1 MVLKDQSSL
10 LNSRRCLIS
19 ISKAFFYADGKK
31 TLLFPIELSPAFPTF
46 FPTLWVRPDLLKR
59 SEVLY
64 MEYSVSHMA
73 TLANQVLCC
82 VLKVFLLQFNFHCLL
97 DFFLNIF
104 LNSKA
109 NNQNFNFRQIFTQL
123 LRN

>member
-10 LNSRRCLIS
+10 LNSRRCL

-82 VLKVFLLQFNFHCLL
+82 VLKVFFSDLIFTVFLI
-97 DFFLNIF
+97 FFLIF
-104 LNSKA
+104 FYILKLTIKISISDK
-109 NNQNFNFRQIFTQL
+109 FSHSY
-123 LRN
+123 